1 MSEINYRRN
10 GKKYGRECRFTERL
24 ELPRDWQKKR
34 KRGFNRKARRI
45 MNRDVGIVIKVSVIA
60 DPWVDSRW

>member
-10 GKKYGRECRFTERL
+10 GKKYGRECRFTARL

-45 MNRDVGIVIKVSVIA
+45 MNMDVGIVIKVSAIA